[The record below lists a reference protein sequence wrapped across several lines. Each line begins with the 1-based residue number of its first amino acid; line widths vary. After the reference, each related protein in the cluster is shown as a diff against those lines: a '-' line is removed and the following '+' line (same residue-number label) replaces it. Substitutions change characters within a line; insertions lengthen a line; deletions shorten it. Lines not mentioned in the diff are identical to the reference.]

1 MRAEVP
7 ETLDT
12 TLIQIHRSVVHL
24 ADCSASLEGAYKS
37 STMADG
43 NSYSRQLQQ
52 SSDISLSRQSPQHQ
66 SEQLEPQNSKG
77 ATSVG
82 GNKMVRTTNQ
92 ALHADSVGD
101 EVMFEQQRYTSR
113 YSLLQKLVEKC
124 DNTRG
129 IPAK

>member
-43 NSYSRQLQQ
+43 NSYSR
-52 SSDISLSRQSPQHQ
+52 LSRQSPQHQ
-66 SEQLEPQNSKG
+66 SEQLEPQNSKA

-82 GNKMVRTTNQ
+82 GNKIVRTTNQ

-113 YSLLQKLVEKC
+113 YSLLQKLEKQQRLPKWVT
-124 DNTRG
+124 DYYRWQ
-129 IPAK
+129 